1 MRLVYH
7 DDYLAHNPGPFHPE
21 RRARL
26 EAAIAALK
34 EQGLWERCTVLS
46 PKVCTRDD
54 LLTCHVPELVDL
66 IERESLMGGAIDMDT
81 PVPTGTHTI
90 ACRAVGGGLLAARE
104 VVKRNE
110 PAFALLR
117 PPGHH
122 SERARACG
130 FCYYNNV
137 AIAAQRLL
145 DDGLERV
152 LVLDIDCHHGNGT
165 QDIFYRSSDVFYIS
179 LHQDPRTLF
188 PGSGFTHETGRGEG
202 EGFTANVP
210 LPPGTGDADFC
221 WAFDKVFGKV
231 YDSFRPEAVL
241 VSVGLDTHVNDP
253 LTSLEVTIPTYRHI
267 TRELIRRTSKLAFF
281 LEGGYDL
288 DAMGNGVAAIVKECL
303 GEHEDDTEVL
313 AQVSPCPRV
322 KGTVEELL
330 EQLN

>member
-1 MRLVYH
+1 
-7 DDYLAHNPGPFHPE
+7 
-21 RRARL
+21 L
-26 EAAIAALK
+26 EAAIAAL
-34 EQGLWERCTVLS
+34 QQLGLWEQCKVLS
-46 PKVCTRDD
+46 PDVCTRDD
-54 LLTCHVPELVDL
+54 LLTCHVSELVDL
-66 IERESLMGGAIDMDT
+66 IERLSLQGGSIDMDT
-81 PVPTGTHTI
+81 PVPMGTHAI

-104 VVKRNE
+104 AVKRDE
-110 PAFALLR
+110 PSFALLR

-165 QDIFYRSSDVFYIS
+165 QDIFYSSPHVFYIS

-188 PGSGFTHETGRGEG
+188 PGSGFTHETGRGDG
-202 EGFTANVP
+202 TGFTANVP
-210 LPPGTGDADFC
+210 LPPGAGDADFC
-221 WAFDKVFGKV
+221 WAFDTVFGRV

-241 VSVGLDTHVNDP
+241 VSVGLDAHTNDP

-267 TRELIRRTSKLAFF
+267 ARELVQRTKKLAFF

-288 DAMGNGVAAIVKECL
+288 DAMGNGVAAIVAECL
-303 GEHEDDTEVL
+303 GEHEGDTEEP
-313 AQVSPCPRV
+313 AQVSPDQRV
-322 KGTVEELL
+322 KGIVKELL
-330 EQLN
+330 EQLD